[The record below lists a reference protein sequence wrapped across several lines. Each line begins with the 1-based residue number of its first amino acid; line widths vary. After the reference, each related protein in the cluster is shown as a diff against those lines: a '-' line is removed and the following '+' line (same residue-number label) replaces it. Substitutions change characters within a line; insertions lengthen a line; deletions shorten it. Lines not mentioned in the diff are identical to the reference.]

1 MVNPERERSSSSP
14 SVEIE
19 QVVRRKGGRP
29 GEEIKVVLADAS
41 SFFVAMRVW
50 EEAPF
55 YDGDEVDERRW
66 ESILA
71 RSRLVQ
77 TRARAMSLLARSE
90 HSRFL
95 LRRKLVQR
103 ELDATDVDRVLDELE
118 ESGSLSDER
127 FAIGWVRTRLRSH
140 PEGRAH
146 LVGGLRNRGIDAALA
161 ERAINTVLDEHSTTM
176 ADSARACAQRL
187 TRRRNLSVDELRDR
201 LHRRGFVTPIAR
213 RIAEEIGEAGDD
225 AGDGYDR
232 HE

>member
-29 GEEIKVVLADAS
+29 GEEIKVVLTDAS

-55 YDGDEVDERRW
+55 HEGDAIDESRW

-71 RSRLVQ
+71 RSRLVR
-77 TRARAMSLLARSE
+77 TRSQAMSLLARSE

-103 ELDATDVDRVLDELE
+103 EFDAADVDRVLNELE
-118 ESGSLSDER
+118 ASGALSDER
-127 FAIGWVRTRLRSH
+127 FAVGWVRSRLRSH
-140 PEGRAH
+140 PEGRSH

-176 ADSARACAQRL
+176 VDSARACAQRF
-187 TRRRNLSVDELRDR
+187 TRRRTLSVDEIRDR
-201 LHRRGFVTPIAR
+201 LHRRGFATPVAR
-213 RIAEEIGEAGDD
+213 RIAEELGETGADSGDL
-225 AGDGYDR
+225 YDR